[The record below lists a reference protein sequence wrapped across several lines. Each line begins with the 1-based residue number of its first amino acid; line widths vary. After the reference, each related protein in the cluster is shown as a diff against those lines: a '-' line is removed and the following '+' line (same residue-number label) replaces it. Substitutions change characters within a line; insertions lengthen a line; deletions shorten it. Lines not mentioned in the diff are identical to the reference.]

1 MTSTQQAARPP
12 AVVSV
17 SELGT
22 LGDNLGK
29 NNGES
34 RRVCLVPKFPA
45 WIYKEYSAELRSAD
59 VQRLDRLIG
68 LPASMAKPDRD
79 LARSHA
85 SWPASRV
92 VDGQGSVGVLIP
104 LAPDSFKADLETRP
118 GRTKSKMLEV
128 DLLAQPEDQQ
138 VRLKLPGQSLGDRIS
153 VCASIARVGALL
165 ERSGLVYLD
174 WSYANVFWCW
184 RDHSAFLIDM
194 DGCSFGCRPQ
204 IQTPNWADPLV
215 PLGRKAGNETDRYRL
230 ALLIARCLT
239 AERGDPLKARTALND
254 LRMHSESV
262 EKAVEVLIRALSAK
276 IAAERPSMADM
287 SAALDVA
294 DGLPALSKSGAGGV
308 THWKPVNRAKPTG
321 TGAARTAT
329 GSRSVPST
337 AKPAPDVVTASANPT
352 GPPGSAWPDVAA
364 TRPPVTAPYVR
375 QPVKPSGGTAAAVVG
390 WSLFLLAALIVT
402 LVLVL

>member
-1 MTSTQQAARPP
+1 MTSAQQAARPP
-12 AVVSV
+12 AVIPVT
-17 SELGT
+17 ELGT
-22 LGDNLGK
+22 LGDNLGN

-34 RRVCLVPKFPA
+34 RRVCLVPGFPA
-45 WIYKEYSAELRSAD
+45 WIYKEYRAKLSGAD

-68 LPASMAKPDRD
+68 LPESMVKPDRD

-92 VDGQGSVGVLIP
+92 VNGQGSVGVLIP
-104 LAPDSFKADLETRP
+104 LAPDSYKADLETRP

-138 VRLKLPGQSLGDRIS
+138 VKLKLPAQSLGDRIS

-165 ERSGLVYLD
+165 ERHGLVYLD

-184 RDHSAFLIDM
+184 RDHSAFIIDM
-194 DGCSFGCRPQ
+194 DGCSFGRRPQ
-204 IQTPNWADPLV
+204 IETPNWADPLV
-215 PLGRKAGNETDRYRL
+215 PRGRKAGNETDRYRL

-239 AERGDPLKARTALND
+239 SERGDPLKARTALNS

-262 EKAVEVLIRALSAK
+262 EKAVEVLIRALSART
-276 IAAERPSMADM
+276 AAERPSMADM

-294 DGLPALSKSGAGGV
+294 DGLPASSRSGAGGV
-308 THWKPVNRAKPTG
+308 THWKAVNRPKPTG
-321 TGAARTAT
+321 TGAGRTAT
-329 GSRSVPST
+329 GSKRVPGT
-337 AKPAPDVVTASANPT
+337 TKPAPDVVTVSANPA
-352 GPPGSAWPDVAA
+352 GPTGSARPGAGA
-364 TRPPVTAPYVR
+364 TRPSATASYAR
-375 QPVKPSGGTAAAVVG
+375 QPVKPSGGTATAVV
-390 WSLFLLAALIVT
+390 WLSLFLLAALIVT